1 MPAVFNKKNWNDEVF
16 QAYMETLPHERLNML
31 LNSGAIRKRDD
42 LAVALAEQHGGNYLT
57 TPMTGRIGGDAV
69 NYDGNTDITLG
80 DLGTFDHSR
89 IVVGRAKG
97 WQELDFTF
105 DITGKKDFM
114 KEIAAQVS
122 DYWDDV
128 DEDTLTY
135 IMTGIFAM
143 TGTGNVDFVNNHTH
157 DIRNV
162 LNSENKLGLFDA
174 TTLNNAMQ
182 KASGDRKG
190 KFSMVIMH
198 STVATNLENLKLL
211 TYAKQNDANGMEKD
225 TSIATLNGRLVMI
238 DDNVPHTNV
247 DNTYKLTSD
256 VALAN
261 GKTYYTR
268 SGSGTTQSP
277 YVYTAVASPDVDD
290 IATYYEVDDPAHVEY
305 ITYVLGAG
313 AIEYTN
319 CGAKVPSEVDR
330 DPKTKGGVDMLYT
343 RQRKCWAPFGISF
356 TKQSMAKAS
365 PTNAELANGANWA
378 LVKDTDNVNPTYF
391 PHKYIP
397 IAQIKSRG

>member
-1 MPAVFNKKNWNDEVF
+1 MPAVFNAKYWNDEVF
-16 QAYMETLPHERLNML
+16 QAYMQTLPHERLNML
-31 LNSGAIRKRDD
+31 LKSGAIRQRQE
-42 LAVALAEQHGGNYLT
+42 LAAALSEQTGGNYLT
-57 TPMTGRIGGDAV
+57 TPMTGRIGGAAV
-69 NYDGNTDITLG
+69 NYDGQTNITLDG
-80 DLGTFDHSR
+80 LGTFDHSR

-105 DITGKKDFM
+105 DITGGKDFM
-114 KEIAAQVS
+114 AEIAAQVS

-135 IMTGIFAM
+135 ILTGIFAM

-157 DIRNV
+157 DIRNA
-162 LNSENKLGLFDA
+162 LNSENQLGRFDA
-174 TTLNNAMQ
+174 TTLNTAMQ
-182 KASGDRKG
+182 KASGDRKSNF
-190 KFSMVIMH
+190 KMVIMH
-198 STVATNLENLKLL
+198 SAVATNLENLNLL
-211 TYAKQNDANGMEKD
+211 TYIKENDANGMQRD
-225 TSIATLNGRLVMI
+225 TGMATLNGRLVMI

-247 DNTYKLTSD
+247 ANTYKLTSD
-256 VALAN
+256 VALAT

-330 DPKTKGGVDMLYT
+330 DPKTNGGVDMLYT
-343 RQRKCWAPFGISF
+343 RQRKCWAPYGISF
-356 TKQSMAKAS
+356 TKQSMSSAS
-365 PTNAELANGANWA
+365 PTNAELATGANWA
-378 LVKDTDNVNPTYF
+378 LVKDTDANNPTYF

>member
-1 MPAVFNKKNWNDEVF
+1 MPAVFNAKYWNDEVF
-16 QAYMETLPHERLNML
+16 QAYMQTLPHERLNML
-31 LNSGAIRKRDD
+31 LKSGAIRQRQE
-42 LAVALAEQHGGNYLT
+42 LAAALSEQTGGNYLT
-57 TPMTGRIGGDAV
+57 TPMTGRIGGAAV
-69 NYDGNTDITLG
+69 NYDGQTNITLDG
-80 DLGTFDHSR
+80 LGTFDHSR

-105 DITGKKDFM
+105 DITGGKDFM
-114 KEIAAQVS
+114 AEIAAQVS
-122 DYWDDV
+122 DYWDDI

-135 IMTGIFAM
+135 IMSGIFAM
-143 TGTGNVDFVNNHTH
+143 TGAGNVDFVNAHTH

-162 LNSENKLGLFDA
+162 LNSANKLGQFDA
-174 TTLNNAMQ
+174 TTLNTAMQ

-190 KFSMVIMH
+190 NFSMVIMH
-198 STVATNLENLKLL
+198 SAVATNLENLNLL
-211 TYAKQNDANGMEKD
+211 TYIKENDANGMQRD
-225 TSIATLNGRLVMI
+225 TGMATLNGRLVMI
-238 DDNVPHTNV
+238 DDNVPHTTV
-247 DNTYKLTSD
+247 PNTYKATTD
-256 VALAN
+256 VALAT

-277 YVYTAVASPDVDD
+277 YVYTAVATPDVDD
-290 IATYYEVDDPAHVEY
+290 IATYYEVNDPEHIEY
-305 ITYVLGAG
+305 TTFVLGAG

-330 DPKTKGGVDMLYT
+330 DPKTNGGVDMLYT
-343 RQRKCWAPFGISF
+343 RQRKCWAPYGISF
-356 TKQSMAKAS
+356 TKQSMSSAS

-378 LVKDTDNVNPTYF
+378 LVKDSNSVSPTYF